1 MATHGLKTYYGD
13 SAAVQPGNLQELLL
27 HETAV
32 GWIRH
37 REPKTRLQRPWE
49 ETIAQFTSRFKGIA
63 QDINDNLN
71 VDDLCRALPRRV
83 QELVDREGDRINH

>member
-1 MATHGLKTYYGD
+1 MK
-13 SAAVQPGNLQELLL
+13 
-27 HETAV
+27 
-32 GWIRH
+32 
-37 REPKTRLQRPWE
+37 
-49 ETIAQFTSRFKGIA
+49 AQGPRRNSSRFKGIA